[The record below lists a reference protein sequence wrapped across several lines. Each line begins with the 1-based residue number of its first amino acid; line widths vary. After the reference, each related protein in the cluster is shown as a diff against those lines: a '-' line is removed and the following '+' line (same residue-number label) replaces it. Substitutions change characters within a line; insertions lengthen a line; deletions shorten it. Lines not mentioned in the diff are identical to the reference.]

1 MDKNIVFVKL
11 SPATAKDKKYKMEF
25 FNKDKKKVKTSQ
37 FGQAGAS
44 DFTKHGDTARRDRYD
59 NRHKAREDWDDMVSK
74 GALSK
79 WILWNKKTINSS
91 FQDYLKRFKLK
102 KLS

>member
-1 MDKNIVFVKL
+1 MDKTIVFAKL
-11 SPATAKDKKYKMEF
+11 SPATAKGKKYKMEF
-25 FNKDKKKVKTSQ
+25 FNKDKKRVKTSQ

-44 DFTKHGDTARRDRYD
+44 DFTKHGDTKRRDRYD
-59 NRHKAREDWDDMVSK
+59 ERHKARENWNDMVSN

-79 WILWNKKTINSS
+79 WILWNKKTLNSS

-102 KLS
+102 KL

>member
-1 MDKNIVFVKL
+1 MDKIVFVKL
-11 SPATAKDKKYKMEF
+11 SPATAKGKKMKMEF
-25 FNKDKKKVKTSQ
+25 YNKDKKRLATRQ

-59 NRHKAREDWDDMVSK
+59 TRHKAREDWTAPLTN

-79 WILWNKKTINSS
+79 WILWNKPSLSAS
-91 FQDYLKRFKLK
+91 FSDYRKRFNYKELK
-102 KLS
+102 